1 MKVLFI
7 ANDPSILQVGSG
19 SYLRMVE
26 YAKAMGELH
35 IVTPAKSSPEI
46 HEDSL
51 HVYGVVCTKFT
62 RVQALALKA
71 HHLILSEEIEVVSA
85 QDPFEHGLAALRA
98 IKGTQAKLHIQ
109 LHTDYLSRW
118 FTRSGNF
125 RAPRVPMPLLN
136 VTRRRIA
143 DKVLPQAS
151 GIRVVSSRLRI
162 SLIER
167 YGKRIPDPT
176 VIPVQVSTGVPVS
189 VRLPSHPFTFALI
202 TVGRLEPEKRIEDII
217 AALALI
223 RDAYPAVGLFVVGE
237 GSERGRLERM
247 AKEKGLEERII
258 FTGARSDAVALM
270 QSTQAY
276 IQSSAFEGY
285 GRTLIE
291 AALARIPIITTDVG
305 IVGEVFRGYEDVL
318 SAPVGDPAALA
329 SHIRAL
335 VEDSGT
341 RTTLAMHAEVAV
353 QKHLAETDSTPEAIA
368 RDLARLL

>member
-7 ANDPSILQVGSG
+7 GSDPSLSEEGVSRK
-19 SYLRMVE
+19 RMRT
-26 YAKAMGELH
+26 YAAAIGELH
-35 IVTPAKSSPEI
+35 IITSASNDFSVSDGPLHITGVRVARIRRVSVLASRA
-46 HEDSL
+46 HSL
-51 HVYGVVCTKFT
+51 IVEAG
-62 RVQALALKA
+62 
-71 HHLILSEEIEVVSA
+71 IEVVSA

-98 IKGTQAKLHIQ
+98 VKGTQAKLHIQ

-136 VTRRRIA
+136 AMRRRIA
-143 DKVLPQAS
+143 DTVLPQAS

-176 VIPVQVSTGVPVS
+176 VIPVQVSTTVPAS

-247 AKEKGLEERII
+247 AKEKGLEQRII

-270 QSTQAY
+270 QGAQAY
-276 IQSSAFEGY
+276 IQASAFEGY

-341 RTTLAMHAEVAV
+341 RTTLAMHAEAAV

-368 RDLARLL
+368 RDLAQLL